1 MYGDDTGA
9 SYKHFAKI
17 EKDSH
22 GCARELSVNDNWCTC
37 SYLELLVVHSLLFNY
52 ERLVDKRNV
61 TTDSDCLKIVWTQF
75 FHLEGG
81 MYRGYAPRIN
91 GSEEFL
97 CEETVMNNR
106 D

>member
-37 SYLELLVVHSLLFNY
+37 AYLELLVVHSLLFNY

-75 FHLEGG
+75 FLLEGECIG
-81 MYRGYAPRIN
+81 VMPQ
-91 GSEEFL
+91 EQ
-97 CEETVMNNR
+97 TVQRNFSGKKQ
-106 D
+106 